1 MKKRAKAGKSKADK
15 VAETLAAM
23 EMASSK
29 VIQDVVQASNAK
41 TMQRVADQPD
51 VTLEGADAEA
61 YVEKKLNDLAPY
73 AMFVLHRDLLDDTQ
87 PAAQREAARQILDR
101 RGFSK
106 TERHGQ
112 SQAPVVVLIG
122 DSAIRPPWVK
132 SERTVTVSLP
142 ASAEAATVTAAKKD
156 GDS

>member
-1 MKKRAKAGKSKADK
+1 MKRAKRAAKSKSAK

-29 VIQDVVQASNAK
+29 VVQDVVQASNAK

-51 VTLEGADAEA
+51 VALEGADAEA

-122 DSAIRPPWVK
+122 DSAIRPPWMK
-132 SERTVTVSLP
+132 NERTVAVSLP